1 MRQILG
7 ISSSTYY
14 NNNNSREGNVWQM
27 LLDEIIVLLNEILNK
42 SSLDSSGLKRTGL
55 KTTASY

>member
-14 NNNNSREGNVWQM
+14 NNSRVGNVWQM